1 MSSPIRQLR
10 GGLRQVAA
18 ARALVRQLL
27 EDAPAPVR
35 DEAVLLTD
43 ELVSNAVAHGGGTF
57 SLWCELAEG
66 YLRVAVADQRRS
78 IPVVLRSGSDEE
90 HGRGMSIVDAVA
102 ASWGLAVQATGK
114 VVWFE
119 LAVAEASGANERDTR
134 GRARPTGSERFEA
147 RPGRPGALLPSGG

>member
-1 MSSPIRQLR
+1 MSSSSRQLR
-10 GGLRQVAA
+10 GDLRQVAT

-27 EDAPAPVR
+27 EDATASVR

-66 YLRVAVADQRRS
+66 YLRVAVADERRS
-78 IPVVLRSGSDEE
+78 IPAVLRSGTDEE
-90 HGRGMSIVDAVA
+90 HGRGMSIVDSVA
-102 ASWGLAVQATGK
+102 DSWGVAVQATGK

-119 LAVAEASGANERDTR
+119 LAVTETPGPAERDTR
-134 GRARPTGSERFEA
+134 VRARPTGSERFEA
-147 RPGRPGALLPSGG
+147 RPGRPGALWPSGG